1 MIALIQSLTS
11 FPSAV
16 QSKQLSKLLDEDPE
30 VMERRAKL
38 VQRLELYRSAQAE
51 IDAVAWAK

>member
-1 MIALIQSLTS
+1 
-11 FPSAV
+11 V
-16 QSKQLSKLLDEDPE
+16 QTKQLSKLLDEDPE

>member
-38 VQRLELYRSAQAE
+38 VQRLELYRSTQAE